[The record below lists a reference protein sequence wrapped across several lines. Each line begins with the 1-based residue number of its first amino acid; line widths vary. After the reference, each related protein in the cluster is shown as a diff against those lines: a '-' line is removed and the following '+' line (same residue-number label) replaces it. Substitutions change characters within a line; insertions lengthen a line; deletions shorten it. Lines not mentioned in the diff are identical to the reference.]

1 MHWQK
6 KETNNTVPT
15 EIGEFFYC
23 VMKKMH
29 MESLEVRL
37 LIKSNVRIYAQQR
50 YSSFINTP
58 HIALNLK
65 THF

>member
-15 EIGEFFYC
+15 EIGEI
-23 VMKKMH
+23 MKKMH